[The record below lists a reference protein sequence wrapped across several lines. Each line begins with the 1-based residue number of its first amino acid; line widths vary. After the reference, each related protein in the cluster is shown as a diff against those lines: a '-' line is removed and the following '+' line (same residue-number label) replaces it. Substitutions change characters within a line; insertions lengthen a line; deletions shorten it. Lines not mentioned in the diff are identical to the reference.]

1 MKLSGL
7 IWFLNSGIWIERHAL
22 FGSLRNAVFICIVL
36 FSCDQCR
43 AQLMTASNV
52 QVTILS
58 GTQVTVKGNILV
70 NNGATISNTG
80 IIDLTGNWINN
91 SSATVFGN
99 SKGTVVMNGLNQ
111 QINGTFPTTFFN
123 LNLFNGTKTMN
134 TDITTG
140 GMVSS
145 ALGSLNCNNAILD
158 LNSHTAII
166 HNINPAG
173 ITATTGY
180 ILSEDSD
187 NSSKVW
193 WEFVGQGLHTIPFGN
208 ISGAAIPFSFLPLP
222 AMNGGVFSD
231 MVVSTYATNAANIP
245 YPVIPETV
253 THVNGL
259 AGIDNSNHTVDRFWH
274 ITKNGFADCYF
285 TYAPVENAV
294 AGNANMRAQR
304 WEKIGEGWELPA
316 PGQSNPTSQSVLVPA
331 LGSNGTYT
339 IAAQSSPLPVSLLY
353 FEAKK
358 TNVRNVLCTWV
369 TASETGNNFF
379 EVERSGD
386 GVHFSSIGLVA
397 GAGNS
402 TQQLTYSFTD
412 ENPLKGISYYRLKQT
427 DFNGLYQ
434 YSGWS
439 VVSFDAPQV
448 LTAYPNPSNGNFTVQ
463 LPFENLE
470 TGITLRI
477 SNSLGAIVFERK
489 ITSQLHTVNLT
500 DVEFANGIY
509 TISAMN
515 LQEVHHLKIKLFR

>member
-1 MKLSGL
+1 MNIPGL
-7 IWFLNSGIWIERHAL
+7 ILVCKSGFLTGRNEVL
-22 FGSLRNAVFICIVL
+22 GSLRMSFVVCSFL
-36 FSCDQCR
+36 FSFDQCVG
-43 AQLMTASNV
+43 QLMTANNV
-52 QVTILS
+52 QITILS
-58 GTQVTVKGNILV
+58 GTQVTVKGDILI
-70 NNGATISNTG
+70 NNGTTINNTG
-80 IIDLTGNWINN
+80 TIDLTGNWVNN

-123 LNLFNGTKTMN
+123 LNLFNGIKTMN

-140 GMVSS
+140 GLISS
-145 ALGSLNCNNAILD
+145 ASGSLNCNNAILD

-180 ILSEDSD
+180 ILSEDAD

-231 MVVSTYATNAANIP
+231 IVVSTYATNAANIP

-285 TYAPVENAV
+285 TYAPGENAV
-294 AGNANMRAQR
+294 AGNVNMRAQR
-304 WEKIGEGWELPA
+304 WEKIGEGWELPV

-331 LGSNGTYT
+331 LGANGTYT
-339 IAAQSSPLPVSLLY
+339 IASQSSPLPVSLLI

-358 TNVRNVLCTWV
+358 TNLKNVLCTWV
-369 TASETGNNFF
+369 TASETGNNYF

-439 VVSFDAPQV
+439 EVSFDAPQM
-448 LTAYPNPSNGNFTVQ
+448 LTAYPNPSNGKFTVQ
-463 LPFENLE
+463 LPFKNLE
-470 TGITLRI
+470 TGIILRI
-477 SNSLGAIVFERK
+477 TNSLGAVVYEEMIA
-489 ITSQLHTVNLT
+489 SQIHSVNLSGT
-500 DVEFANGIY
+500 GYANGIY
-509 TISAMN
+509 TITAMN
-515 LQEVHHLKIKLFR
+515 SQEIHHIKIKLLR